1 MLVSKKR
8 NSIIQFCARPT
19 HYRHVKEPFG
29 ACWKQAFPSF
39 SLIVRLVKN
48 LDQSLPDEGIEGY
61 IAFRRPHLRPPDE
74 ISGQVEYDVARLL
87 HEAAV
92 YRTIV

>member
-8 NSIIQFCARPT
+8 NSVIQFFARPT

-29 ACWKQAFPSF
+29 AWCKQAFPSF
-39 SLIVRLVKN
+39 SVIVGLVKN
-48 LDQSLPDEGIEGY
+48 LDQSLPDEGIEGG

-74 ISGQVEYDVARLL
+74 ISG
-87 HEAAV
+87 
-92 YRTIV
+92 